1 MAGRRKAENQ
11 EGNGN
16 AGLWMVTF
24 SDLVMLLLTF
34 FVLLISMSSMDTKKL
49 KELFTH
55 FKQSTGVLEFSSL
68 RGVSDLAKFIFAYN
82 NSEGLV
88 VVDQSRLS
96 DMILPFKGAD
106 EELDDMLKDLRG
118 KIRIMDDERGVVLTF
133 PNRILFRPGEAEIR
147 KDFSPFHDYKGFSPF
162 LDYIA
167 AIIGSCPNDILIV
180 GHTDDTPLAKG
191 KYRSNW
197 ELSLYRALSVIDY
210 FINVKGLPPQR
221 FSAGAAGPSRPLYP
235 NDTQE
240 NRALNRRVEIIFRH
254 L

>member
-1 MAGRRKAENQ
+1 MAGRRKTANQ
-11 EGNGN
+11 EESRN

-34 FVLLISMSSMDTKKL
+34 FVLLISMSSLDTEKL
-49 KELFTH
+49 KSLFTH
-55 FKQSTGVLEFSSL
+55 FKQATGGLEFSGL
-68 RGVSDLAKFIFAYN
+68 RGVPDFARFISAYN

-96 DMILPFKGAD
+96 DMIIPFKGTD
-106 EELDDMLKDLRG
+106 EELDEMLRSFRD
-118 KIRIMDDERGVVLTF
+118 KIRIIDDERGIVLTF
-133 PNRILFRPGEAEIR
+133 PNRVLFRPGEAEIR
-147 KDFSPFHDYKGFSPF
+147 KDLFPF

-180 GHTDDTPLAKG
+180 GHTDNTPPVGG

-197 ELSLYRALSVIDY
+197 ELSLYRALSVLDY
-210 FINVKGLPPQR
+210 FINVKGLPPHR
-221 FSAGAAGPSRPLYP
+221 FSVGAAGPSRPMYP

>member
-1 MAGRRKAENQ
+1 MGERRKAANQ
-11 EGNGN
+11 EEGTK

-34 FVLLISMSSMDTKKL
+34 FVLLISMSSLDTKKL
-49 KELFTH
+49 KSLFTH
-55 FKQSTGVLEFSSL
+55 FKQATGALEFSSL
-68 RGVSDLAKFIFAYN
+68 RAVPDLARFISAYN

-96 DMILPFKGAD
+96 DMIIPFKGTD
-106 EELDDMLKDLRG
+106 EELDDMLRSLRD
-118 KIRIMDDERGVVLTF
+118 KIRIMDDERGIVLTF

-147 KDFSPFHDYKGFSPF
+147 KDLLSF
-162 LDYIA
+162 LDCIA
-167 AIIGSCPNDILIV
+167 AIIGSCPNDILVV

-210 FINVKGLPPQR
+210 FINVKGLPPHR
-221 FSAGAAGPSRPLYP
+221 FSVGAAGPSRPLYP